1 MFSQCKSD
9 AGRKFGCVH
18 SMGNIDMTAI
28 TKTARTNR
36 NLVIAT
42 CATLLLSGAGVA
54 AQSIQLDLGNG
65 RIGVAPPPDRYDD
78 RRGPRVIEDENVR
91 VSCREGRRIVASR
104 GFRDV
109 RPLDCGARS
118 LVYTARERGEPVEV
132 TVSARNGRIVSV
144 QPL

>member
-1 MFSQCKSD
+1 
-9 AGRKFGCVH
+9 
-18 SMGNIDMTAI
+18 MTAS

-42 CATLLLSGAGVA
+42 CVALLMSGAGVA

-65 RIGVAPPPDRYDD
+65 RIGVAPPPEERRIPRERYDD